1 MSDAPLS
8 SDPSVS
14 DVPVTDLALRPP
26 AEVPVPAEAPEDP
39 EIAELASD
47 LKPAQRQALQLL
59 AGGAGIVQ
67 TALKLGVPRRTISRW
82 VNHNP
87 KFIAA
92 LNAWKVEQLESGRA
106 SALAMTDDV
115 MTTLRTGVQRDS
127 NLAFRMALKM
137 GMLTP
142 TFGPIDAAE
151 VERRHRIRGAQVRDE
166 LSQAEYE
173 HNLDLDDRAQ
183 RQGIVWASWVPR
195 ALTCDEHSLLK
206 FLRDKVA
213 GHASAALILYSKR
226 RLFDLL
232 RQGGVKEDEAMQL
245 LANYRRPYPG
255 FYEPDD
261 LPYAEDEEKVEAPVA
276 DGPEQ
281 APEVKDERTDS
292 QDAEPAIVP
301 TAGA

>member
-8 SDPSVS
+8 SVPGVSSDPGVS

-47 LKPAQRQALQLL
+47 LNPAQRQALRLL
-59 AGGAGIVQ
+59 AGGDGIVQ
-67 TALKLGVPRRTISRW
+67 AALKLGVNRRTLGRW
-82 VNHNP
+82 VNHDP

-106 SALAMTDDV
+106 TALAMTDDV

-127 NLAFRMALKM
+127 KLAFRMALKM

-142 TFGPIDAAE
+142 TFGPVDAAE

-166 LSQAEYE
+166 LSQAE
-173 HNLDLDDRAQ
+173 HQHDLDLDDRAQ
-183 RQGIVWASWVPR
+183 RQGIAWASWVPR
-195 ALTCDEHSLLK
+195 ALTCDEHSLLN

-232 RQGGVKEDEAMQL
+232 RQGGVPEDQAML
-245 LANYRRPYPG
+245 VLANYRRPYPG

-261 LPYAEDEEKVEAPVA
+261 LPYAEDEQKSEETIAPA
-276 DGPEQ
+276 
-281 APEVKDERTDS
+281 S
-292 QDAEPAIVP
+292 QPTGSAESEPPSTNA
-301 TAGA
+301 